1 MPIPL
6 NGLWNVLIE
15 EMQLKVETNYH
26 PVWVRIKAV

>member
-1 MPIPL
+1 MPMPL

-15 EMQLKVETNYH
+15 EIQLKVELNYQ